1 MPDGK
6 SFEQIEKE
14 KKAAAAAAAEAE
26 KKAEPLVLEED
37 DEFEEF
43 EQEGALALAPS
54 FLPSSRARAAA
65 GPCLVSSAFSTLAHS
80 HFRCSRTRA
89 DWTAAEEDADDTK
102 QWQDDWDDDDVTGD
116 FSQSLRAEIEKC
128 KAAAAAAK

>member
-54 FLPSSRARAAA
+54 FLPRELAPRR
-65 GPCLVSSAFSTLAHS
+65 GPVWYLSTLAHS

>member
-54 FLPSSRARAAA
+54 FLPRELAPRRAPVWYRRHSPPSLIHTFGALARAQT
-65 GPCLVSSAFSTLAHS
+65 GRRRRRMRMTRNSG
-80 HFRCSRTRA
+80 RT
-89 DWTAAEEDADDTK
+89 
-102 QWQDDWDDDDVTGD
+102 TGTMTT
-116 FSQSLRAEIEKC
+116 
-128 KAAAAAAK
+128 